1 MNTRPLVCETTVLE
15 QQYLKN
21 TKNELH
27 YSMFNLLKKRG
38 VLFISLS
45 NAVSQLGDRLT
56 YMVIVTLI
64 GIMSPGQMSAYS
76 EFSIT
81 FTLPVILL
89 SPFVGVI
96 IDHSNKRQVI
106 LRCHVIQSILIF
118 LTPTVVA
125 LSNSTIPIWTV
136 VVLFFS
142 VDVFNNTARNSLVP
156 DLVDYGQLVPAN
168 SMITTIA
175 RIATFAGMVGGGLFI
190 KWVGWQLGF
199 YIDATTHLIAGLLVL
214 GIGARHL
221 FDPVIKTDAT
231 LRRELKQA
239 LKVFINDLKELII
252 LLRRDRMVIFVM
264 ISVMMLPFVASIA
277 HTVLVFMV
285 QQTFGLGTA
294 GVGIL
299 GGIIGLGM
307 LLGGVL
313 MGFFGKKF
321 SRGSIILFSIA
332 VLAALFITGP
342 FFLSTIFLYVMSLL
356 SGMLFSFIG
365 ISQDTILQ
373 EDVAKA
379 IRGRIFATKEFCIN
393 ITFLSASVS
402 VGFLGKLLNPFLIIH
417 LIGLF
422 ILVILIFTLLIYRAI
437 PAETREKL

>member
-1 MNTRPLVCETTVLE
+1 
-15 QQYLKN
+15 
-21 TKNELH
+21 
-27 YSMFNLLKKRG
+27 MFNLLKKRG

-64 GIMSPGQMSAYS
+64 GIMSPGQMTAYS

-106 LRCHVIQSILIF
+106 LRCHLMQSILIF
-118 LTPTVVA
+118 LTPAVVA
-125 LSNSTIPIWTV
+125 FSNSSIPIWTV

-142 VDVFNNTARNSLVP
+142 LDVFNNTARNSLVP
-156 DLVDYGQLVPAN
+156 DLVDYQQLVPAN
-168 SMITTIA
+168 AIITTIA

-214 GIGARHL
+214 GIGARYL
-221 FDPVIKTDAT
+221 FEPVKKVDIS
-231 LRRELKQA
+231 LRKELKNA
-239 LKVFINDLKELII
+239 LKLFINDLKELLI

-264 ISVMMLPFVASIA
+264 ISVMMLPFVAAIA
-277 HTVLVFMV
+277 HTVLVFMI

-294 GVGIL
+294 GVGLL

-307 LLGGVL
+307 LLGGIV
-313 MGFFGKKF
+313 MGLFGKKF

-332 VLAALFITGP
+332 VLTILFITGP
-342 FFLSTIFLYVMSLL
+342 IFLSTAFLYAMSLI

-379 IRGRIFATKEFCIN
+379 IRGRIFATKEFFVN

-402 VGFLGKLLNPFLIIH
+402 VGLISKLFNPLLIIQ
-417 LIGLF
+417 LIGFFLLLIF
-422 ILVILIFTLLIYRAI
+422 IFTLLIYRSI
-437 PAETREKL
+437 PKEIRAKL

>member
-1 MNTRPLVCETTVLE
+1 
-15 QQYLKN
+15 
-21 TKNELH
+21 
-27 YSMFNLLKKRG
+27 MFNLLKKRG
-38 VLFISLS
+38 VLFMSLS

-64 GIMSPGQMSAYS
+64 GVMSPGQMSAYS
-76 EFSIT
+76 EFSVT

-106 LRCHVIQSILIF
+106 LRCHVIQSFLIF

-125 LSNSTIPIWTV
+125 LSHSTTPIWVV

-142 VDVFNNTARNSLVP
+142 LDVFNNTARNSLVP
-156 DLVDYGQLVPAN
+156 DLVNYEQLVPAN
-168 SMITTIA
+168 AMITTIA

-190 KWVGWQLGF
+190 KWVGLRLGF
-199 YIDATTHLIAGLLVL
+199 YIDATTHMIAGLLVL
-214 GIGARHL
+214 GIGARYL
-221 FDPVIKTDAT
+221 FEPVKKADVS
-231 LRRELKQA
+231 LRKELKQS
-239 LKVFINDLKELII
+239 LRIFLNDLKELLI
-252 LLRRDRMVIFVM
+252 LLRKDRMVIFVM

-307 LLGGVL
+307 LLGGVI
-313 MGFFGKKF
+313 MGLFGKKF

-332 VLAALFITGP
+332 VLGALFITGP
-342 FFLSTIFLYVMSLL
+342 IFLSTAFLYIMSLI

-373 EDVAKA
+373 EDVTKA
-379 IRGRIFATKEFCIN
+379 IRGRIFATKEFFVN
-393 ITFLSASVS
+393 VTFLSASVS
-402 VGFLGKLLNPFLIIH
+402 VGLISKVLNPFLIIH

-422 ILVILIFTLLIYRAI
+422 ILIVLIITLLIYRSI
-437 PAETREKL
+437 PAETRRKL